1 MDRFARYL
9 GGKTVV
15 AWFARVL
22 EPVSGF
28 SGLVSGAFLR
38 EVMHM
43 ILKIVLIFAAG
54 FIVDLLVTR
63 YTRAIAERKRTRATV
78 LSGMITIA
86 NFVLL
91 TIILKDN
98 ATSGIFNII
107 AFAGG
112 NSLGTF
118 CAMKRA

>member
-1 MDRFARYL
+1 
-9 GGKTVV
+9 
-15 AWFARVL
+15 
-22 EPVSGF
+22 
-28 SGLVSGAFLR
+28 
-38 EVMHM
+38 M

-63 YTRAIAERKRTRATV
+63 YTRAVADRKRAWATG
-78 LSGMITIA
+78 LSGMITVV

-91 TIILKDN
+91 TIILKETAAN
-98 ATSGIFNII
+98 GIFNIL
-107 AFAGG
+107 AYAGG

>member
-1 MDRFARYL
+1 
-9 GGKTVV
+9 
-15 AWFARVL
+15 
-22 EPVSGF
+22 
-28 SGLVSGAFLR
+28 
-38 EVMHM
+38 M

-63 YTRAIAERKRTRATV
+63 YTRAIAERKRARATA

-98 ATSGIFNII
+98 ATSGIFNIL

-118 CAMKRA
+118 CAMKRV